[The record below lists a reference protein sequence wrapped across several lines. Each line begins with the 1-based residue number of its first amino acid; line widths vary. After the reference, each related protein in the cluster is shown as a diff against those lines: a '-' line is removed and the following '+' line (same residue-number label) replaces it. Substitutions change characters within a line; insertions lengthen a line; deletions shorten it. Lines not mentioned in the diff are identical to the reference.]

1 MPHDPAQETRD
12 YIAEQARTR
21 TVEQIIELVEAD
33 TGRLHENARRFSSD
47 DLERPFDGD
56 WSPLACVAHIVERS
70 MLRAREVLYVAVSGE
85 LPPPEDVS
93 LPADLEGL
101 LATHREGIDSL
112 YAHVREAPDDFN
124 SFEWSHP
131 FFGAMTWP
139 EWLVFIHVH
148 IADHAGQLERMADA
162 AR

>member
-1 MPHDPAQETRD
+1 MPSDPARQTRD

-21 TVEQIIELVEAD
+21 TVEQVIELVEAD
-33 TGRLHENARRFSSD
+33 TVRLHENGRSFPPD
-47 DLERPFDGD
+47 DLGRPLDGD
-56 WSPLACVAHIVERS
+56 WTPLACVVHIVERS

-85 LPPPEDVS
+85 LPPPEELS

-101 LATHREGIDSL
+101 LATHREAIDSL
-112 YAHVREAPDDFN
+112 YAHVREAPEDFK

-148 IADHAGQLERMADA
+148 IADHAGQLERMAA